1 MLTAIVIDDELLA
14 REELTELLLESG
26 EVDVIAQASNA
37 IEGLKLINTLKPE
50 VVFLDIQ
57 MPQLSGIELIGML
70 DPETMPRVV
79 FVTAFDQYAVQ
90 AFEDNAFDYLLKPVD
105 PRRLE
110 KTLQRLLKVRHSQEL
125 PHTQAQIDA
134 LTPNTLVPKQLQQVP
149 CVGHNRIMI
158 IPLKDIEMAYSDLSG
173 VHVQTSQQTA
183 SSQLT
188 LKTLEEK
195 TDLLRCHRQYLIN
208 TKTIKEI
215 QLLDNGLAEVIT
227 HSGSVAPVSRRYLK
241 SLKLML
247 GIA

>member
-105 PRRLE
+105 PKRLE
-110 KTLQRLLKVRHSQEL
+110 KTLQRLLKVRHSEEV

-134 LTPNTLVPKQLQQVP
+134 LTPKQLSQVP

-173 VHVQTSQQTA
+173 VHVQTAQQTA